1 MHNPCIWQRRVL
13 FWQAI
18 DKWRVVLRVGSLEVD
33 GVIGKLGVIGVQ
45 VLAFPL
51 LTLLHLE

>member
-13 FWQAI
+13 FRQAI